1 MIATRI
7 VHLEQNLV
15 RIQFKKVWLPW
26 QNQLLKILYLFR
38 ACHHF
43 DVIEIVHLEQNLVW
57 FEFEKVR
64 LPWQEDCQI
73 SCLKS
78 ESLIFFESLPPF
90 HVKKICLGMLVFR
103 QNIYPNFTSL
113 QCTESFTTDTTI
125 LHISSNAVVQ
135 CNVSGHGKRI
145 PRESV
150 FAKIPNLGG
159 IFGRLIS
166 THFCNWVP
174 CQCFLF
180 NRPLFLKEN

>member
-1 MIATRI
+1 M
-7 VHLEQNLV
+7 V

-43 DVIEIVHLEQNLVW
+43 DVIEIVHLTRTKLGLVW
-57 FEFEKVR
+57 IWKSTIVLARR
-64 LPWQEDCQI
+64 LPNQLFEI
-73 SCLKS
+73 RVPN
-78 ESLIFFESLPPF
+78 FFESLPLF
-90 HVKKICLGMLVFR
+90 YVKKICLDMLVFR
-103 QNIYPNFTSL
+103 QNIYLNFTSL
-113 QCTESFTTDTTI
+113 QCIESFTTDTTI
-125 LHISSNAVVQ
+125 LHISGNAVVQ
-135 CNVSGHGKRI
+135 CNVSDHGMRI

-166 THFCNWVP
+166 THFCNCP